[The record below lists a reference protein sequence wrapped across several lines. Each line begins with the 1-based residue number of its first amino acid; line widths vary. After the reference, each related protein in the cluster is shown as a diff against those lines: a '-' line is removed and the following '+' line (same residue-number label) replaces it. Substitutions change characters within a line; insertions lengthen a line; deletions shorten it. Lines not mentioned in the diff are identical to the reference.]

1 MQVFYL
7 SHPFTGNEEKNRI
20 ETTKLM
26 QLLGSTFPQYVFLS
40 PIDAMKPMEH
50 LLDYDIILSQTL
62 ELLKRCDGIILTG
75 RWQESNGCQA
85 EYDLAKK
92 LCLSISFGVAGF
104 YQQYGAEKGQKKGTG
119 RKAWYRKD
127 RYGSY
132 VIVWAKTE
140 MEAKALLDDACPG
153 EPPGTPSRLPWADPF
168 HSDKERA
175 FQYEAMKHGFGYALP
190 PARPSSPG
198 RTYSVAEPRRYTVTG
213 PGIVRPAPMTW
224 RKRKNIRTRKERY
237 DDGTGNA
244 DVDRKLPWHER
255 ERHPERPPGRRG
267 RARLV

>member
-50 LLDYDIILSQTL
+50 LLDYDTILSQTL

-104 YQQYGAEKGQKKGTG
+104 YQQYGEEKGQKK
-119 RKAWYRKD
+119 
-127 RYGSY
+127 
-132 VIVWAKTE
+132 
-140 MEAKALLDDACPG
+140 
-153 EPPGTPSRLPWADPF
+153 EPTVRPGTERTDTDPTSSSGPRLKW
-168 HSDKERA
+168 KL
-175 FQYEAMKHGFGYALP
+175 KHYSTT
-190 PARPSSPG
+190 PARAS
-198 RTYSVAEPRRYTVTG
+198 RR
-213 PGIVRPAPMTW
+213 
-224 RKRKNIRTRKERY
+224 E
-237 DDGTGNA
+237 
-244 DVDRKLPWHER
+244 H
-255 ERHPERPPGRRG
+255 
-267 RARLV
+267 RAA

>member
-50 LLDYDIILSQTL
+50 LLDYDTILSQTL

-104 YQQYGAEKGQKKGTG
+104 YQQYGAEKGQKKGAG

-153 EPPGTPSRLPWADPF
+153 EPPGTPSRLPWADSF

-175 FQYEAMKHGFGYALP
+175 FQYEAMKHGFGYACAACQTIITWKDVQRSGT
-190 PARPSSPG
+190 PAVYRNG
-198 RTYSVAEPRRYTVTG
+198 AWYC
-213 PGIVRPAPMTW
+213 PACAYDLE
-224 RKRKNIRTRKERY
+224 KKETRKDTKGEVR
-237 DDGTGNA
+237 
-244 DVDRKLPWHER
+244 
-255 ERHPERPPGRRG
+255 
-267 RARLV
+267 

>member
-50 LLDYDIILSQTL
+50 LLDYDTILSQTL

-140 MEAKALLDDACPG
+140 MEAKALLDDARPG
-153 EPPGTPSRLPWADPF
+153 EPPGTPSRLPWADSF

-175 FQYEAMKHGFGYALP
+175 FQYEAMKHGFGYACAACQTIITWKDVQRSGT
-190 PARPSSPG
+190 PAVYRNG
-198 RTYSVAEPRRYTVTG
+198 AWYC
-213 PGIVRPAPMTW
+213 PACAYDLE
-224 RKRKNIRTRKERY
+224 KNETRKDTKGEVR
-237 DDGTGNA
+237 
-244 DVDRKLPWHER
+244 
-255 ERHPERPPGRRG
+255 
-267 RARLV
+267 